1 MYTPSLFW
9 PPFHL
14 GHHRASSRGPC
25 AVCRFSLVTC
35 LTHGIYSVPMSIP
48 VRRGSA
54 SWSQVS
60 WANRWA
66 SLKAPFLLRDA
77 PLSFPRI
84 FHLSSGQTWPIRGRF
99 QAQHCP
105 LTSCVTGKWFSSL
118 GNHCIT
124 CRKQP
129 RSQGRWEELPV
140 YHLWLLTVS
149 SVLGAKVSS
158 PTKWSESQH
167 LAHGI
172 VLMSKC
178 NARHTMPGTQ
188 ETFYKGY
195 HSIS

>member
-1 MYTPSLFW
+1 MYMYTPSLFW

-66 SLKAPFLLRDA
+66 SLKALFLLRDA
-77 PLSFPRI
+77 PLSFPRAS
-84 FHLSSGQTWPIRGRF
+84 HLSSGQTWPIRGQF

-105 LTSCVTGKWFSSL
+105 STSCVTGKWFLLWGTTASPAESSL
-118 GNHCIT
+118 G
-124 CRKQP
+124 
-129 RSQGRWEELPV
+129 GRGDEKNSPFTVCDFRQYLQLSGPKFP
-140 YHLWLLTVS
+140 HLQNE
-149 SVLGAKVSS
+149 A
-158 PTKWSESQH
+158 
-167 LAHGI
+167 
-172 VLMSKC
+172 
-178 NARHTMPGTQ
+178 N
-188 ETFYKGY
+188 
-195 HSIS
+195 HSISLMASF